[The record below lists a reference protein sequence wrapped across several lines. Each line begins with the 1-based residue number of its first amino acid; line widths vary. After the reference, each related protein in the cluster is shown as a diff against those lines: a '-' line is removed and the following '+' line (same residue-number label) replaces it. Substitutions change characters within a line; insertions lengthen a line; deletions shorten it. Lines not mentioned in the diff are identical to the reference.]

1 MTPVVG
7 EGRLLQ
13 DVPNL
18 GGIYK
23 HTTSCLHSFW
33 WRVQTHKEAQPLCI
47 THDAMLTLTWAVPS
61 YEAVTSRPS
70 WWGLQAI
77 PVILAV

>member
-23 HTTSCLHSFW
+23 HSTSCFHSF
-33 WRVQTHKEAQPLCI
+33 RGKAQTHKEVLPGCI
-47 THDAMLTLTWAVPS
+47 THDAMQTLT
-61 YEAVTSRPS
+61 
-70 WWGLQAI
+70 
-77 PVILAV
+77 